1 MTIAE
6 DWGGDETGQDGE
18 VTLHIA
24 DEYFFPWSPDTPFLY
39 DLTVGTTQG
48 EEEQFDTVHSYFA
61 LRKWSCAPDARGVL
75 RFCLNDKPILLNGL
89 LDQGYWPE
97 GLYTPPSD
105 AAVERELSEVKA
117 LGYNL
122 LRKHAKLE
130 PQRWYYHCDK
140 LGLVV
145 WQDMV
150 NGGSRYN
157 LWFVTYL
164 TNILQPL
171 MRRLPDK
178 APLWGLLSRGSE
190 SSREEYRRELEDT
203 VQALRCH
210 PCVGCWVPLTRAG
223 DSTMPPGQCR
233 PPARW
238 TIPVL
243 WTKPADGTIRRRGVY
258 SLHNYFYPLR
268 VRPQTRTVAL
278 SEYGGIAW
286 PMPARAAPQD
296 LRLRHSQKP
305 GGADRSVQKNA
316 AGRSAAAAAK
326 GAFGAGVHPA
336 DRRGGRGER
345 PVYLRP
351 HRHQAGRQRRPFG
364 ERRPCRR
371 VCKGGKIKR
380 LWRVLRSAPNAFSQK
395 ELLQEMPFAVAIPPV
410 RRQF

>member
-1 MTIAE
+1 M
-6 DWGGDETGQDGE
+6 
-18 VTLHIA
+18 
-24 DEYFFPWSPDTPFLY
+24 
-39 DLTVGTTQG
+39 GTTQG

-89 LDQGYWPE
+89 LDQGYWSE

-122 LRKHAKLE
+122 LLKHAKIE
-130 PQRWYYHCDK
+130 PQRWYYHCDR

-210 PCVGCWVPLTRAG
+210 PCVGCWVPFNEGWGCLLYTSDA
-223 DSTMPPGQCR
+223 
-233 PPARW
+233 
-238 TIPVL
+238 
-243 WTKPADGTIRRRGVY
+243 AD
-258 SLHNYFYPLR
+258 
-268 VRPQTRTVAL
+268 
-278 SEYGGIAW
+278 E
-286 PMPARAAPQD
+286 
-296 LRLRHSQKP
+296 
-305 GGADRSVQKNA
+305 
-316 AGRSAAAAAK
+316 
-326 GAFGAGVHPA
+326 
-336 DRRGGRGER
+336 
-345 PVYLRP
+345 
-351 HRHQAGRQRRPFG
+351 
-364 ERRPCRR
+364 
-371 VCKGGKIKR
+371 
-380 LWRVLRSAPNAFSQK
+380 
-395 ELLQEMPFAVAIPPV
+395 
-410 RRQF
+410 